1 MCLYVYIEVI
11 VYIKRFIERRRN
23 AFFQIIQ
30 KKDGMY
36 LKSYPEVEGGKKL
49 TMEDILDY
57 IDKKNLRDIETG
69 NVKQFVEKANADE
82 TGSVEV
88 KVLEGNHLPEIC
100 NYFYGQK
107 WILCKNQVISAIRQR
122 GKTFGFRIE
131 KSDRAAWNQI
141 WFY

>member
-1 MCLYVYIEVI
+1 M
-11 VYIKRFIERRRN
+11 RRN

-69 NVKQFVEKANADE
+69 NVKQDRKSTRLNSSHTLA
-82 TGSVEV
+82 SRM
-88 KVLEGNHLPEIC
+88 PS
-100 NYFYGQK
+100 
-107 WILCKNQVISAIRQR
+107 SA
-122 GKTFGFRIE
+122 
-131 KSDRAAWNQI
+131 
-141 WFY
+141 

>member
-1 MCLYVYIEVI
+1 MH
-11 VYIKRFIERRRN
+11 
-23 AFFQIIQ
+23 FFRIIQ

-88 KVLEGNHLPEIC
+88 KVLEGNHLPEKEFAIISTDK
-100 NYFYGQK
+100 NGFMQKSGYIRHPTKGQD
-107 WILCKNQVISAIRQR
+107 
-122 GKTFGFRIE
+122 FRFQ
-131 KSDRAAWNQI
+131 N
-141 WFY
+141 

>member
-1 MCLYVYIEVI
+1 M
-11 VYIKRFIERRRN
+11 RRN

-88 KVLEGNHLPEIC
+88 KVLEENHLPGERIC

>member
-1 MCLYVYIEVI
+1 M
-11 VYIKRFIERRRN
+11 RRN

-88 KVLEGNHLPEIC
+88 KVLEGNHLPEKEFAIISTDK
-100 NYFYGQK
+100 NGFYAK
-107 WILCKNQVISAIRQR
+107 IRLYPYIVYTSSR
-122 GKTFGFRIE
+122 V
-131 KSDRAAWNQI
+131 ALV
-141 WFY
+141 